1 MDERISTS
9 LASLDKPDWHRHVSI
24 VEEVLKP
31 ELQTIKGFIRELKE
45 EVEGERKVKIEHL
58 YQNFFDSGA
67 SDLDQRIEELTSE
80 LQRINDAAQL
90 TPKYDLIN
98 AIESRVDL
106 SAYPNLTIV
115 QRVFLSPDSSTLMK
129 QRLSAV
135 LFKIG
140 AQSLSQGN
148 KSNAGQAGEG
158 FARAILSSVGLISDQ
173 HYREQYKS
181 QSGSDTDFAFPR
193 VNDYQDSKL
202 EVLVAVQMSTND
214 RARLASSELKR
225 GVVRYVLTGNGLSA
239 STKTLQDIG
248 TQILSS
254 YLDSNLKMVC
264 YAPETERELKRIS
277 EMQRRTP
284 SDTQLQI
291 RKEYFSEFT
300 ITFENFAQKMS
311 RFRVTP

>member
-9 LASLDKPDWHRHVSI
+9 LASLYKPDWHRHVSV

-31 ELQTIKGFIRELKE
+31 ELQTKNGFIRKLKE
-45 EVEGERKVKIEHL
+45 KVEGERKGKIEQL
-58 YQNFFDSGA
+58 YQNFVDSGA

-90 TPKYDLIN
+90 TPQYDLIN
-98 AIESRVDL
+98 AIASHVDL

-129 QRLSAV
+129 QRLSGV

-140 AQSLSQGN
+140 GQSLSQGN

-173 HYREQYKS
+173 HYREQYRS
-181 QSGSDTDFAFPR
+181 QSGSDTDLAFPR
-193 VNDYQDSKL
+193 VNDYEDSKL
-202 EVLVAVQMSTND
+202 EVLVAVQVSTND
-214 RARLASSELKR
+214 RARLTSSELKN
-225 GVVRYVLTGNGLSA
+225 GVVDYVLTGNGLSA
-239 STKTLQDIG
+239 STKSLQDIG
-248 TQILSS
+248 TQIISS

-264 YAPETERELKRIS
+264 YAPETERELERIS
-277 EMQRRTP
+277 EVQRRSP
-284 SDTQLQI
+284 SDTQMSI
-291 RKEYFSEFT
+291 RKKYFSEFT
-300 ITFENFAQKMS
+300 TTFEDFAQKMS
-311 RFRVTP
+311 RFRITS